1 MVKKRPEVEPMRS
14 VSAFLSQPNLLEVA
28 ESEPSATNLVPID
41 QIRLPTKQP
50 RRYFAPDKMLTLVQS
65 VRDHGILEPLLVR
78 PVGLDQYEL
87 LAGERRLRA
96 AQELCLSEVPIVSK
110 EMGDREA
117 LQVSLIENLQREDLN
132 PVEET
137 EAILELLVLDLD
149 VQAEDVVSILNQAA
163 NSRKRRIELTGNV
176 SRQMDQIEKL
186 LSSVGRFNAESFR
199 SSRLPLLNLPEDVL
213 DTLRQGRLEYTKA
226 RAIARVKD
234 VDQRSKLL
242 HDSLVKNLSLSQIR
256 EQVVGLKSATTEEVE
271 PTMKQQLD
279 QAYRSLV
286 KSNIVDDPKK
296 HRQLAKLLSQIESL
310 LAED

>member
-1 MVKKRPEVEPMRS
+1 M
-14 VSAFLSQPNLLEVA
+14 
-28 ESEPSATNLVPID
+28 
-41 QIRLPTKQP
+41 
-50 RRYFAPDKMLTLVQS
+50 
-65 VRDHGILEPLLVR
+65 
-78 PVGLDQYEL
+78 GLDQYEL

-110 EMGDREA
+110 EMDDREA

-296 HRQLAKLLSQIESL
+296 HRQLAKLLSQIEAL